1 MELISTNGKNSFDP
15 TPRLKSNPVPILF
28 IPFNISENKCE
39 YCYNEY
45 SQTLSSQQYCKN
57 CLFDY
62 VNNLT
67 DNNIYLDVIYEIVDR
82 CIEHKDSNTQNIQE
96 WCNNCSEISHFNQI
110 AAGYHN
116 TKCKLCKLCEKVYNG
131 LCSNCYFISFEWIE
145 STLVKNPIPIVY
157 LPWWDYSSVCIACSK
172 NLSYISDCQK
182 WCSCCYTIYT
192 GCRYCLTTNIIFG
205 STEQSKCRK
214 CKRVIDIDVTGID
227 EYNFKKFTCRI
238 ITNNNIV
245 NWVNKIKQGSNLMY
259 SVYKYKLNLELFQN
273 PNNHSYPI
281 KANRQIRFI
290 SFCNNM
296 DRCNYC
302 GFSYSSTIFFKQK
315 YCKYCLY
322 LYHKDLRDKNVCL
335 DVHIN
340 NTSNYHC
347 TEHESKNI
355 ESYAQN
361 IQGWCM
367 NCSEILYF
375 KQIVT
380 KYSFDVNYYYERQNE
395 IIKCE
400 KDCTLC
406 GQQNLLI
413 NTEFSLCS
421 KCYLI
426 SFEWIESTLTE
437 KTILILYLLSWW
449 YNNEHCIV
457 CKHILN
463 DISSKASDDCQKWC
477 SNCFTI
483 YIGCRYCLA
492 TNIIFGLTSQSK
504 CKKCERIS
512 FITID
517 TENIM
522 ENFIVSTNI
531 NANNYNQIVN
541 YINSNKISNALK
553 IYSFI
558 SKLKVFDLKY
568 ISYSNLENSEE
579 CSMPIIFVPYFNNS
593 NKCCYC
599 GNIYSP
605 TLLFEQKY
613 CKYCL
618 IWYNKFTKFTITI
631 NVLDIYIITSNTQC
645 TEHDKP
651 RNLDFCTQNI
661 QEWCINC
668 SEVSYFKQIITQYP
682 IDMEKQSEMV
692 QNENCN
698 LYGNLIYQQISFM
711 CLDYYSIS
719 SGYIESTLIKKNIP
733 ILYLPSWDTSNN
745 CITCKQNLQVK
756 SECQKWCSNC
766 FIIYNGCRYCLTT
779 NIIFGLTSQSKCK
792 KCERISFITIDT
804 EKITEN
810 FIVSAKVN
818 ANNYNQ
824 IVNYVNSNKNSNVL
838 KIYNFISE
846 LKFFDLRYII
856 YSNLE
861 NNEEFSIPI
870 IFVPFNN
877 DDSNICCHCENSYS
891 FTLLFKQKY
900 CKYCLYWYIKFT
912 TQNMVDVYIITNSN
926 TKCTGHEPRNSDFCT
941 QNIQE
946 WCINCS
952 EISYF
957 KQIITQH
964 LFEMKEQSKVIQSEN
979 CNLCGNLINQQ
990 ISFMCLDCYS
1000 VSSGYIESIS
1010 IKKKIPILYLP
1021 WWDTSGNCIAC
1032 EQSFEYKS
1040 NYQKWCLHCF
1050 IIYNSCRYCLTT
1062 NIIFGF
1068 TNQSQ
1073 CIKCKRVEP
1082 ISINGNYNIDELL
1095 NSTIETN
1102 DEIAKY
1108 MNNTDDPLKIYEFI
1122 KNKVKVSCKNIKM
1135 IEYSETEDFERI
1147 AEGGFGIIYK
1157 ATWNKNGIV
1166 AVKKF
1171 LNSQDISKDFINELK
1186 PFIQYRNRFEH
1197 IIKYYGITQ
1206 DHNTKD
1212 HMIIM
1217 QYADGGD
1224 LHKYLQNNFK
1234 NITWEDKLTIL
1245 LEISRGVDCIHNEN
1259 FIHRDLHS
1267 GNILLVNGKW
1277 HIGDLGLS
1285 RPANVTS
1292 SNDKI
1297 YGVIPYVA
1305 PEIFNGNKISKE
1317 SDIYSFGIIM
1327 WELTA
1332 GCRPFAGID
1341 FDTDLIYK
1349 IIDGKRP
1356 EITDDTPKCFADLMK
1371 KCWESD
1377 SSKRPHIKEIRK
1389 TIALWRYAIK
1399 NIFHSHINLED
1410 ADEFNQAE
1418 IIRFGPMKINEL
1430 DPRFAVN
1437 SHPGAIYTS
1446 RLLNPLIPES
1456 LSISLSSSTL
1466 FNKKQEYTSKDLE
1479 FDINNVKR
1487 SSLSELNSTTQNSVN
1502 NNIQCSNAIY
1512 TSRPLNEI
1520 LPIKQEYSSR
1530 EIELDINDA
1539 QWSPLPGVNSTVQN
1553 SLYKIAEI
1561 KTETQNNE
1569 KLVLQDDL
1577 GTGLQLKSQDQII
1590 CRDGHT
1596 TSINNANWC
1605 FGRKDSRMG
1614 STTYNKDLVKEFDKL
1629 NTEFSD
1635 RIKEISGNTEGFK
1648 DKGKEGETGDDT
1660 LNANKKRS
1668 AQSQGAREFRDTD
1681 SDKE

>member
-1 MELISTNGKNSFDP
+1 MELISTKGKYSFDP
-15 TPRLKSNPVPILF
+15 TPKLKSNPVPILF
-28 IPFNISENKCE
+28 FPFNDKKDCCDCCE
-39 YCYNEY
+39 SIY
-45 SQTLSSQQYCKN
+45 SKTLSRQKYCKN

-82 CIEHKDSNTQNIQE
+82 CIEHKDSDTQNIQE
-96 WCNNCSEISHFNQI
+96 WCNNCSKISHFNQI
-110 AAGYHN
+110 AAKDRFDYSYHN
-116 TKCKLCKLCEKVYNG
+116 TKCKLCEKVYNG

-157 LPWWDYSSVCIACSK
+157 LPWWDYSSVCITCRD
-172 NLSYISDCQK
+172 NLEYISDRQK
-182 WCSCCYTIYT
+182 WCSYCFIIYI

-205 STEQSKCRK
+205 ITEQSKCRK

-227 EYNFKKFTCRI
+227 EYKLKNFTRRI
-238 ITNNNIV
+238 IIINKNIV
-245 NWVNKIKQGSNLMY
+245 NWENNIKQGSNLVDSAY
-259 SVYKYKLNLELFQN
+259 QFIREFYYC
-273 PNNHSYPI
+273 NNFDPI
-281 KANRQIRFI
+281 KVDRQIRFI
-290 SFCNNM
+290 SFRNNM
-296 DRCNYC
+296 DKCNYC
-302 GFSYSSTIFFKQK
+302 RSSYSSTILFEQK

-322 LYHKDLRDKNVCL
+322 LYRKDLSDKNVCL

-355 ESYAQN
+355 ESYTQN
-361 IQGWCM
+361 IQEWCM

-375 KQIVT
+375 KQIIT
-380 KYSFDVNYYYERQNE
+380 KCSFDMNYYYKRQNE

-400 KDCTLC
+400 KNCTLC

-579 CSMPIIFVPYFNNS
+579 CSMPIIFVPFNNNS

-870 IFVPFNN
+870 IFVPFN
-877 DDSNICCHCENSYS
+877 DDVSNICCHCENSYS

-957 KQIITQH
+957 KQVITQH

-1032 EQSFEYKS
+1032 KQSFEYKS
-1040 NYQKWCLHCF
+1040 DYQKWCLHCF
-1050 IIYNSCRYCLTT
+1050 IIYNRCRYCLTT

-1108 MNNTDDPLKIYEFI
+1108 MNNAYIDNVPLKIYDFI
-1122 KNKVKVSCKNIKM
+1122 RNKVKMSCKNIKI
-1135 IEYSETEDFERI
+1135 IEYSKTEDFKRI

-1157 ATWNKNGIV
+1157 AAWKISHSNSKIV

-1171 LNSQDISKDFINELK
+1171 LKSQNISKYFINELK
-1186 PFIQYRNRFEH
+1186 PFIQYHNRFEH

-1224 LHKYLQNNFK
+1224 LHKYLQTNFK

-1245 LEISRGVDCIHNEN
+1245 LEISRGVYCIHKEN

-1267 GNILLVNGKW
+1267 GNILLVNE
-1277 HIGDLGLS
+1277 
-1285 RPANVTS
+1285 A
-1292 SNDKI
+1292 
-1297 YGVIPYVA
+1297 
-1305 PEIFNGNKISKE
+1305 
-1317 SDIYSFGIIM
+1317 
-1327 WELTA
+1327 
-1332 GCRPFAGID
+1332 
-1341 FDTDLIYK
+1341 
-1349 IIDGKRP
+1349 
-1356 EITDDTPKCFADLMK
+1356 
-1371 KCWESD
+1371 
-1377 SSKRPHIKEIRK
+1377 IRK
-1389 TIALWRYAIK
+1389 TIALWKCAMK
-1399 NIFHSHINLED
+1399 NILHSHIYQTENMED
-1410 ADEFNQAE
+1410 VDKFNQAE
-1418 IIRFGPMKINEL
+1418 EIRLGLMKINEL
-1430 DPRFAVN
+1430 DPRFTVN
-1437 SHPGAIYTS
+1437 YHPGAIYTS
-1446 RLLNPLIPES
+1446 RLLNPLISES
-1456 LSISLSSSTL
+1456 LSISLSSSTS

-1479 FDINNVKR
+1479 SDINNVKR

-1502 NNIQCSNAIY
+1502 NIQCPNAIY
-1512 TSRPLNEI
+1512 TSRSLNEM

-1539 QWSPLPGVNSTVQN
+1539 QWSPLPDVNSTVQN

-1590 CRDGHT
+1590 CRDA
-1596 TSINNANWC
+1596 SINNAN
-1605 FGRKDSRMG
+1605 
-1614 STTYNKDLVKEFDKL
+1614 
-1629 NTEFSD
+1629 
-1635 RIKEISGNTEGFK
+1635 
-1648 DKGKEGETGDDT
+1648 
-1660 LNANKKRS
+1660 
-1668 AQSQGAREFRDTD
+1668 
-1681 SDKE
+1681 